1 MATCREESS
10 QVPKGEIRATEVAEI
25 PRLFPATSG
34 WGMAVAGLPKAEPR
48 MVAPPRMDRI
58 EHGATSGSSTQ
69 SADGNAALRGVGS
82 TELPEATTLAID
94 SMSFLMEIS

>member
-1 MATCREESS
+1 MATYREGSA

-58 EHGATSGSSTQ
+58 EHEATSGLSTQ

-82 TELPEATTLAID
+82 TGLPETTTLTLD
-94 SMSFLMEIS
+94 RVRFLMEIS